1 MGRSAP
7 PRTWGLLFW
16 LSLAAVVGAIET
28 KNSGGGLPS
37 PPAHSR
43 STRGFGLGD
52 RFVLCRGKTEEH
64 RPPPA
69 LSPPLLIPAATGGLS
84 IRSSPCCRV
93 SGSLLPRQS
102 HGLWPPVPR
111 VPGHSRTHSLAA
123 SAVPRAHG
131 RSWKKG
137 RQRSQSVPV
146 VLCWHRQTSR
156 PAASGPHS
164 LACPLHLHL
173 GEHGDWGPETGEG
186 TVRGG
191 AHPQVAPDPAAQ

>member
-1 MGRSAP
+1 M
-7 PRTWGLLFW
+7 
-16 LSLAAVVGAIET
+16 
-28 KNSGGGLPS
+28 
-37 PPAHSR
+37 
-43 STRGFGLGD
+43 
-52 RFVLCRGKTEEH
+52 LCRGKTEEH

-84 IRSSPCCRV
+84 VRSSPCCQV

-102 HGLWPPVPR
+102 HGLRPLVPR

-173 GEHGDWGPETGEG
+173 GEHGDRGQKLGKAPSEEG
-186 TVRGG
+186 LIPR
-191 AHPQVAPDPAAQ
+191 